1 MKGEKLMRKGNGIK
15 RSMKKSSLS
24 LLLVM
29 AIITSVFLAVPP
41 LKASAEGDVVSGNG
55 RLKVVGTQLC
65 NQAGQPIQLKGVS
78 SAGLQYYGDYMNINS
93 IKWLRDDWGIT
104 VIRAALY
111 TAEKGYITNPSY
123 KEKVKEIVNAAT
135 ELGIYVIIDWHILSD
150 GDPNTYKTQAKE
162 FFAEMSSLY
171 KNHKNV
177 IYEIC
182 NEPNK
187 VQWSSSIKP
196 YANEVIPVIRA
207 NDPESVILV
216 GTGTWSQDV
225 DLAANDPLSFSNI
238 QYVCHFYA
246 GTHGQYLRDKI
257 NTALSKGCGVFVSE
271 WGTSLASGTGGVF
284 VNETKTWIDFLNS
297 KKISWVNWSLCP
309 KAETS
314 AILNAGASTQGG
326 WTSNDLTQS
335 GNLAKSLMGG
345 GIPSTAPTNTPTS
358 TPTRVPTNTPT
369 NTPTTTPTPTITSSN
384 TVVEDINGDR
394 AVNMADVILI
404 ANCFNAT
411 SQDGKYNKKCDLNND
426 GAINMTDVIMLAIKF
441 NYTY

>member
-1 MKGEKLMRKGNGIK
+1 
-15 RSMKKSSLS
+15 MKKGKGFRKCGLS

-29 AIITSVFLAVPP
+29 TLITSALIAAIPMRV
-41 LKASAEGDVVSGNG
+41 SAGGDVVSGNG

-65 NQAGQPIQLKGVS
+65 NEAGQPIQLKGVS
-78 SAGLQYYGDYMNINS
+78 SAGLQYYGEYMNINS

-104 VIRAALY
+104 VIRAAMY
-111 TAEKGYITNPSY
+111 TAEKGYITNTSY

-150 GDPNTYKTQAKE
+150 GDPNMYKTQAKE

-171 KNHKNV
+171 KDHKNV

-225 DLAANDPLSFSNI
+225 DQAANDPLNFKNI

-297 KKISWVNWSLCP
+297 KKISWVNWSLCT

-326 WTSNDLTQS
+326 WNSNNLTQS
-335 GNLAKSLMGG
+335 GNLVKSLMGG
-345 GIPSTAPTNTPTS
+345 GIPSTIPSNTPTPTNTPTKIPTITPTV
-358 TPTRVPTNTPT
+358 TPTRVPTNTP
-369 NTPTTTPTPTITSSN
+369 PPSSN
-384 TVVEDINGDR
+384 AVVEDINGDK
-394 AVNMADVILI
+394 AVNMADAILI
-404 ANCFNAT
+404 AGCFNAT
-411 SQDGKYNKKCDLNND
+411 TTSNKYNTKCDLNND
-426 GAINMTDVIMLAIKF
+426 GVINMTDVIMLAVKF
-441 NYTY
+441 NYTYR